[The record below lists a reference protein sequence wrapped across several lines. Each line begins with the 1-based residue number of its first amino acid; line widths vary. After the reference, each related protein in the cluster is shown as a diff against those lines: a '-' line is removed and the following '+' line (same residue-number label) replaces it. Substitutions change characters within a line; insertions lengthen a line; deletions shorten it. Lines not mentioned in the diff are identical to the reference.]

1 MSLRSTTTQD
11 SFTMHDPAS
20 VGAGRYAPS
29 PSGDLHLG
37 NLRTAILAWLLAR
50 QEGLRFVMRI
60 EDLDRV
66 RPGAAEQQLADLKS
80 LGLDWDATPGEDPR
94 RHDHVLRQSTRL
106 AAYDAAVQKLQDA
119 GLLYECYC
127 TRREILEATSA
138 PHGIPGSYPG
148 TCRNL
153 SDTERKSRREIRPP
167 ALRLRAEI
175 SEFTVQDMFAGEYT
189 GAVDDVV
196 VRRNDGTYAYN
207 LAVVVDDHYQGVTQV
222 VRGDDLLSSAPRQ
235 AYLAA
240 LLGYEPP
247 HYAHVPL
254 ALNTEGKRLAKRDG
268 AVTLR
273 QLRDAG
279 FAESD
284 ILEWIRTSIPIPD
297 APQFPKSAQD
307 FLEYFDP
314 KAMSSKPWIITNP
327 LDL

>member
-1 MSLRSTTTQD
+1 
-11 SFTMHDPAS
+11 MHAPS
-20 VGAGRYAPS
+20 SPGAGRYAPS

-80 LGLDWDATPGEDPR
+80 LGVDWDVTPGEDPQ

-153 SDTERKSRREIRPP
+153 SDAERESRREIRPP
-167 ALRLRAEI
+167 ALRLHAEI

-235 AYLAA
+235 AYLAT

-254 ALNTEGKRLAKRDG
+254 ALNAEGKRLAKRDG

-284 ILEWIRTSIPIPD
+284 ILEWIRASIPIPD
-297 APQFPKSAQD
+297 APKFPKSAQD

-314 KAMSSKPWIITNP
+314 KAMSPKPWIITNL

>member
-1 MSLRSTTTQD
+1 
-11 SFTMHDPAS
+11 
-20 VGAGRYAPS
+20 
-29 PSGDLHLG
+29 
-37 NLRTAILAWLLAR
+37 
-50 QEGLRFVMRI
+50 
-60 EDLDRV
+60 
-66 RPGAAEQQLADLKS
+66 
-80 LGLDWDATPGEDPR
+80 
-94 RHDHVLRQSTRL
+94 
-106 AAYDAAVQKLQDA
+106 
-119 GLLYECYC
+119 
-127 TRREILEATSA
+127 
-138 PHGIPGSYPG
+138 
-148 TCRNL
+148 
-153 SDTERKSRREIRPP
+153 
-167 ALRLRAEI
+167 
-175 SEFTVQDMFAGEYT
+175 MFAGEYT

-247 HYAHVPL
+247 LYAHVPL

-284 ILEWIRTSIPIPD
+284 ILEWIRASIPIPD

>member
-1 MSLRSTTTQD
+1 MSTHDSASPAPHDAPPTT
-11 SFTMHDPAS
+11 AAA
-20 VGAGRYAPS
+20 GAGRYAPS

-50 QEGLRFVMRI
+50 RAGLRFLMRI

-80 LGLDWDATPGEDPR
+80 LGLDWDATPGEDPQ
-94 RHDHVLRQSTRL
+94 RHDHVLRQSTRI
-106 AAYDAAVQKLQDA
+106 AAYDTAVQTLQDA
-119 GLLYECYC
+119 GLIYECYC
-127 TRREILEATSA
+127 TRREILEAASA
-138 PHGIPGSYPG
+138 PHAIPGSYPG
-148 TCRNL
+148 TCRTL
-153 SDTERKSRREIRPP
+153 SDAEREQRRRERPP
-167 ALRLRAEI
+167 ALRLRADVT
-175 SEFTVQDMFAGEYT
+175 EFTVQDMFFGDYT

-235 AYLAA
+235 AYLAT

-247 HYAHVPL
+247 QYAHVPL

-273 QLRDAG
+273 QLREAG
-279 FAESD
+279 FGESD
-284 ILEWIRTSIPIPD
+284 ILEWIRTSIPVSG
-297 APQFPKSAQD
+297 APKFPASVQD
-307 FLEYFDP
+307 FVAYFDP
-314 KAMSSKPWIITNP
+314 QTMNREPWVVTA
-327 LDL
+327 L

>member
-1 MSLRSTTTQD
+1 
-11 SFTMHDPAS
+11 
-20 VGAGRYAPS
+20 
-29 PSGDLHLG
+29 
-37 NLRTAILAWLLAR
+37 
-50 QEGLRFVMRI
+50 MRI
-60 EDLDRV
+60 EDLDRRAPRCRRTAARRFKIFGARLGCNARR
-66 RPGAAEQQLADLKS
+66 RPAAPRPCFTPEHTACRLRCRRAEAPGCGAA
-80 LGLDWDATPGEDPR
+80 
-94 RHDHVLRQSTRL
+94 LR
-106 AAYDAAVQKLQDA
+106 
-119 GLLYECYC
+119 CYC

-138 PHGIPGSYPG
+138 PHVIPGSYPG

-153 SDTERKSRREIRPP
+153 SDAERESRREIRPP

-268 AVTLR
+268 AVTLK

-279 FAESD
+279 FVEPD
-284 ILEWIRTSIPIPD
+284 ILEWIRASIPH
-297 APQFPKSAQD
+297 S
-307 FLEYFDP
+307 
-314 KAMSSKPWIITNP
+314 
-327 LDL
+327 